1 MKAVASSV
9 REMWLHTT
17 TDSEAS
23 VLRQELILSEGSLCQ
38 LQGTAPSADHQLP
51 ATTDPFLTLSSL
63 SHAVT
68 ADARDAAEDAAADAG
83 SVRGRYSEGRGNP
96 PVTI

>member
-1 MKAVASSV
+1 
-9 REMWLHTT
+9 MWVDSTPD
-17 TDSEAS
+17 TDAS

-38 LQGTAPSADHQLP
+38 PQGAAPSADHQLP

-68 ADARDAAEDAAADAG
+68 ANARDAAEDAAADAG
-83 SVRGRYSEGRGNP
+83 PVRG